1 MCMTKY
7 TLQMGMVNPQNI
19 ELLSGNFN
27 AYDQVSTSNG
37 DGLKFD

>member
-7 TLQMGMVNPQNI
+7 PLQMGMDNPQNI
-19 ELLSGNFN
+19 ELLSGNFV
-27 AYDQVSTSNG
+27 YDQVSTSNG